1 MTRLT
6 RTFRIVPGIALVL
19 CAVALAACGEQ
30 TRQEAPIN
38 TATPIVV
45 EKTVE
50 VEKVVEKIVEVV
62 KEVEVPVPAT
72 PVVIEKIVE
81 KEVEVPVEVVR
92 EVVVVVTATPA
103 SKPVPTAAPMAV
115 KTQVPTLSTPTPVP
129 LPAATAEPQDVQL
142 RIIAIN
148 DFHGHIATSS
158 SSFGGVGRVD
168 YLAANIAAARAES
181 ENSVFVSAGDLIGG
195 SPLVSALF
203 HDEPTIEAMNLM
215 GLDINSVGNHELD
228 EGPEELVRMQ
238 QGGAHPTDGDLDG
251 DPFGGADF
259 QFLAANVIDDATG
272 NTVLPP
278 YAIREYDGISVAF
291 IGLTLEGTANIVARS
306 SVKGLT
312 FADEAETVNSL
323 IPELRSMG
331 IEAVVV
337 LLHEG
342 GFSDGGPDD
351 CGSGLDGTVAEITT
365 QLDDAVD
372 LVIAG
377 HTNDEFVCRIDGKWV
392 TMADNAG
399 RLFTVIDVRL
409 DATTKDMTVQ
419 DIRNLPNSQDGV
431 TPVPELTALIE
442 KYEALSAP
450 LANAVVGRTTS
461 DILRQANEAGES
473 SLGGVIADAHLEA
486 TREAGAVVAF
496 MNQGGMRNDILFAS
510 SGTESD
516 GELTYAE
523 AFSVHPFGNS
533 MVTMT
538 LTGRQIDALLEQQ
551 FRDEEV
557 TTTRGVLQVSQGFSY
572 AWDGAQPVG
581 SRVDI
586 SGITINGMAVDPEAT
601 YRITTNSFLAD
612 GGSGFSVFTEG
623 TDRTGGII
631 DVEAL
636 AAYFASANE
645 VTPGPQDRIIRLD

>member
-1 MTRLT
+1 M
-6 RTFRIVPGIALVL
+6 ALVL
-19 CAVALAACGEQ
+19 SAVVLAACGGQ
-30 TRQEAPIN
+30 TRQEAPTD
-38 TATPIVV
+38 TAIPIVI

-50 VEKVVEKIVEVV
+50 VEKVVEKVVEVA
-62 KEVEVPVPAT
+62 VPGT

-81 KEVEVPVEVVR
+81 KEVEVPVEVIR
-92 EVVVVVTATPA
+92 EVVVVVTATPT
-103 SKPVPTAAPMAV
+103 STSVPTAATVAAPP
-115 KTQVPTLSTPTPVP
+115 QVPTP
-129 LPAATAEPQDVQL
+129 LPAATAEPQGVQL

-158 SSFGGVGRVD
+158 SAFGGVGRAD
-168 YLAANIAAARAES
+168 YLAANVAAARAEV
-181 ENSVFVSAGDLIGG
+181 EHSVFVSAGDLIGG

-203 HDEPTIEAMNLM
+203 QDEPTIEAMNLM
-215 GLDINSVGNHELD
+215 GLDISAVGNHEFD

-238 QGGAHPTDGDLDG
+238 QGGTHPTDGDLDG

-259 QFLAANVIDDATG
+259 QFLAANVIDERTG
-272 NTVLPP
+272 NTVFPP
-278 YAIREYDGISVAF
+278 YAIREFDGVSIAF
-291 IGLTLEGTANIVARS
+291 VGLTLEGTANIVARS
-306 SVKGLT
+306 SVEGLT

-323 IPELRSMG
+323 IPEMRSKG

-342 GFSDGGPDD
+342 GFSDGGQDD
-351 CGSGLDGTVAEITT
+351 CGSGLDGAVAEIAT

-377 HTNDEFVCRIDGKWV
+377 HTNDEFVCEIDGKWV

-399 RLFTVIDVRL
+399 RLFTVIDVML
-409 DATTKDMTVQ
+409 DRATKDLTVQ

-431 TPVPELTALIE
+431 TPDPELTALIE

-450 LANAVVGRTTS
+450 RANAVIGRTTS
-461 DILRQANEAGES
+461 DILRQPNEAGES
-473 SLGGVIADAHLEA
+473 ALGDVLADAHLEA

-496 MNQGGMRNDILFAS
+496 MNRGGMRNDILFAS
-510 SGTESD
+510 SGPESD

-523 AFSVHPFGNS
+523 AFSVQPFGNS

-538 LTGRQIDALLEQQ
+538 LTGRQIDTLLEQQ

-557 TTTRGVLQVSQGFSY
+557 TTRGVLQVSRGFSY
-572 AWDGAQPVG
+572 AWDGTQPVG

-586 SGITINGMAVDPEAT
+586 SGIKISGVAVEPDAT
-601 YRITTNSFLAD
+601 YRITANSYLAD

-631 DVEAL
+631 DVDAL
-636 AAYFASANE
+636 TAYFASANE
-645 VTPGPQDRIIRLD
+645 VSPGPQDRITRLD

>member
-6 RTFRIVPGIALVL
+6 RTFSTVLGIAFVL
-19 CAVALAACGEQ
+19 SAVALAACGGQ
-30 TRQEAPIN
+30 TPQEAPID
-38 TATPIVV
+38 TATPIVI

-50 VEKVVEKIVEVV
+50 VEKVVEKIVEVA
-62 KEVEVPVPAT
+62 VPGT
-72 PVVIEKIVE
+72 PVVIERIVE
-81 KEVEVPVEVVR
+81 KEVEVPVEVIR
-92 EVVVVVTATPA
+92 EVVVVVTATPT
-103 SKPVPTAAPMAV
+103 STPVPTAAPVAV
-115 KTQVPTLSTPTPVP
+115 APQVPTPP
-129 LPAATAEPQDVQL
+129 PAAAAEPQDVQL

-158 SSFGGVGRVD
+158 GAFGGVGRAD
-168 YLAANIAAARAES
+168 YLAANIAAARAEY
-181 ENSVFVSAGDLIGG
+181 EHSVFVSAGDLIGG

-215 GLDINSVGNHELD
+215 GLDINAVGNHEFD

-259 QFLAANVIDDATG
+259 QFLAANAIEDSTG
-272 NTVLPP
+272 NTVFPP
-278 YAIREYDGISVAF
+278 YAIREFGGGSIAF
-291 IGLTLEGTANIVARS
+291 VGLTLEGTANIVARS
-306 SVKGLT
+306 SVDGLT
-312 FADEAETVNSL
+312 FVDEAETVNSL
-323 IPELRSMG
+323 IPELRSKG
-331 IEAVVV
+331 IAAVVV

-342 GFSDGGPDD
+342 GFSDGGQDD
-351 CGSGLDGTVAEITT
+351 CGSGLDGAVSEIAA

-377 HTNDEFVCRIDGKWV
+377 HTNDEFVCEIDGKWV

-399 RLFTVIDVRL
+399 RLFTVIDVTL
-409 DATTKDMTVQ
+409 DGTTKDLTVQ
-419 DIRNLPNSQDGV
+419 NIRNLPNSQDGV
-431 TPVPELTALIE
+431 TPARELTALIE

-450 LANAVVGRTTS
+450 LANAVIGRTTS

-473 SLGGVIADAHLEA
+473 PLGDVIADAHLEA
-486 TREAGAVVAF
+486 TREASAMVAF

-510 SGTESD
+510 SGPEGD

-557 TTTRGVLQVSQGFSY
+557 TTTRGVLQVSRGFSY
-572 AWDGAQPVG
+572 AWDGTQPVG

-586 SGITINGMAVDPEAT
+586 SSITINGMAVDPDAT

-636 AAYFASANE
+636 EAYFASTNE
-645 VTPGPQDRIIRLD
+645 VTPGPQDRIMRLD

>member
-1 MTRLT
+1 MFL
-6 RTFRIVPGIALVL
+6 GIAFVL
-19 CAVALAACGEQ
+19 SAVALAACGGQ
-30 TRQEAPIN
+30 TPQEAPID
-38 TATPIVV
+38 TATPTVI

-62 KEVEVPVPAT
+62 KEVEVPVPAS
-72 PVVIEKIVE
+72 PVVIEKVVE
-81 KEVEVPVEVVR
+81 REVEVPVEVIR

-103 SKPVPTAAPMAV
+103 STSVPTAVPMAV
-115 KTQVPTLSTPTPVP
+115 ATQVPTPSTPTPVP
-129 LPAATAEPQDVQL
+129 QPAATAEPQDVQL

-158 SSFGGVGRVD
+158 GSFGGVGRVD
-168 YLAANIAAARAES
+168 YLAANIAAARAEY
-181 ENSVFVSAGDLIGG
+181 EHSVFVSAGDLIGG

-215 GLDINSVGNHELD
+215 GLDINAVGNHEFD
-228 EGPEELVRMQ
+228 EGHEELVRMQ
-238 QGGAHPTDGDLDG
+238 QGGAHPADGDLDG

-259 QFLAANVIDDATG
+259 QFLAANVIDVRTG
-272 NTVLPP
+272 NTVFPP
-278 YAIREYDGISVAF
+278 YAIREFGGGSIAF
-291 IGLTLEGTANIVARS
+291 VGLTLEGTANIVARS
-306 SVKGLT
+306 SVDGLT
-312 FADEAETVNSL
+312 FVDEAETVNSL
-323 IPELRSMG
+323 IPELRSKG

-342 GFSDGGPDD
+342 GFSDGGPND
-351 CGSGLDGTVAEITT
+351 CGSGLDGAVAEVAA

-377 HTNDEFVCRIDGKWV
+377 HTNDEFVCEIDGKWV

-399 RLFTVIDVRL
+399 RLFTVIDVTL
-409 DATTKDMTVQ
+409 DGTTKDLTVQ
-419 DIRNLPNSQDGV
+419 NIRNLPNSQDGV
-431 TPVPELTALIE
+431 TPARELTALIE

-450 LANAVVGRTTS
+450 LANAVIGRTAS

-473 SLGGVIADAHLEA
+473 PLGDVIADAHLEA

-510 SGTESD
+510 SGPEGD

-538 LTGRQIDALLEQQ
+538 LTGRQIGALLEQQ

-572 AWDGAQPVG
+572 AWDGTQPVG

-586 SGITINGMAVDPEAT
+586 SGITINGIAVDPDAT

-636 AAYFASANE
+636 EAYFASTNE
-645 VTPGPQDRIIRLD
+645 VAPGPQDRIIRLD

>member
-1 MTRLT
+1 MTQLT
-6 RTFRIVPGIALVL
+6 RTFSTVLGIAFVL
-19 CAVALAACGEQ
+19 SAVALAACGGQ
-30 TRQEAPIN
+30 TQQEAPID
-38 TATPIVV
+38 TATPIVI

-62 KEVEVPVPAT
+62 KEVEVPVPAS
-72 PVVIEKIVE
+72 PVVIEKVVE

-92 EVVVVVTATPA
+92 EVVVVVTATP
-103 SKPVPTAAPMAV
+103 VPTAVPMAV
-115 KTQVPTLSTPTPVP
+115 ATQVPTPSIPTPVP
-129 LPAATAEPQDVQL
+129 QPAATAEPRDVQL

-158 SSFGGVGRVD
+158 GSFGGVGRVD
-168 YLAANIAAARAES
+168 YLAANIAAARAEY
-181 ENSVFVSAGDLIGG
+181 EHSVFVSAGDLIGG

-215 GLDINSVGNHELD
+215 GLDINAVGNHEFD

-238 QGGAHPTDGDLDG
+238 QGGAHPVDGDLDG

-259 QFLAANVIDDATG
+259 QFLAANVTDDATG
-272 NTVLPP
+272 NTVFPP
-278 YAIREYDGISVAF
+278 YAISEFGDISVAF

-306 SVKGLT
+306 SVEGLT
-312 FADEAETVNSL
+312 FADEAETVNL
-323 IPELRSMG
+323 LVPELRSKG
-331 IEAVVV
+331 IEAIVA
-337 LLHEG
+337 LLHQG

-351 CGSGLDGTVAEITT
+351 CGSGLDGAVAEVAS
-365 QLDDAVD
+365 QLDTAVD

-377 HTNDEFVCRIDGKWV
+377 HTNDEFVCEIDGKWV

-399 RLFTVIDVRL
+399 RLFTVIDATL
-409 DATTKDMTVQ
+409 DGTTKDLIVQ
-419 DIRNLPNSQDGV
+419 NIRNLPNSQEGV

-450 LANAVVGRTTS
+450 LANAVVGRTTT
-461 DILRQANEAGES
+461 DILRQPNEAGES
-473 SLGGVIADAHLEA
+473 ALGDVIADAHLEA

-496 MNQGGMRNDILFAS
+496 MNRGGMRNDILFAS
-510 SGTESD
+510 SGPESD

-557 TTTRGVLQVSQGFSY
+557 TTRGVLQVSRGFSY
-572 AWDGAQPVG
+572 AWDGTQPVG
-581 SRVDI
+581 SRVGI
-586 SGITINGMAVDPEAT
+586 SSIKIGGVAVEPDAT

-645 VTPGPQDRIIRLD
+645 VTPGPQDRITRLD